1 MITVLSASQQ
11 NLNVQPFNKR
21 METTDQLISDFI
33 ESIRAEKIKHT
44 ISLLRQNFPDLI
56 FAKPYSPEITKI
68 LLTTSHDELFHPEKV
83 KHKSFADATVSGLLL
98 WNDCEQEAHTLA
110 QNINSPEGSYFHAI
124 IHRREPDIWNSDYW
138 FDRTG
143 AHPVFPLVYDY
154 VSKNFPE
161 KIVKK
166 ILVKN
171 RWDPKVF
178 NKAVEEAQNDG
189 NAADSDLK
197 TIQHAELLFLIAH
210 SYRHTIG

>member
-1 MITVLSASQQ
+1 
-11 NLNVQPFNKR
+11 

-44 ISLLRQNFPDLI
+44 ISLLRQNSPDLI
-56 FAKPYSPEITKI
+56 FLKPYNSEITKI
-68 LLTTSHDELFHPEKV
+68 LLTSSRDELFHPEKV

-138 FDRTG
+138 FNRTG

-171 RWDPKVF
+171 SWDPKVF